1 MAPASPDRRRT
12 SSARSTAHPLARPVG
27 SNPPGIAHGS
37 NQPPDAR
44 RAARHSAITSATS
57 GDSSPTSASPRRR
70 RLTGLCA
77 SQVLK
82 MASARCSVAQ
92 AAATA
97 GRSSGPGSSP
107 GTMVSEN
114 TVPIA
119 VSVWVSSGGRSGPGS
134 LGVPIRSPIAVAV
147 RLT

>member
-1 MAPASPDRRRT
+1 
-12 SSARSTAHPLARPVG
+12 
-27 SNPPGIAHGS
+27 
-37 NQPPDAR
+37 
-44 RAARHSAITSATS
+44 
-57 GDSSPTSASPRRR
+57 
-70 RLTGLCA
+70 
-77 SQVLK
+77 

-97 GRSSGPGSSP
+97 GRSSGPGRSP
-107 GTMVSEN
+107 GTRVSEN

-119 VSVWVSSGGRSGPGS
+119 VSVWVSSGGRSGPDSLGVPIRS